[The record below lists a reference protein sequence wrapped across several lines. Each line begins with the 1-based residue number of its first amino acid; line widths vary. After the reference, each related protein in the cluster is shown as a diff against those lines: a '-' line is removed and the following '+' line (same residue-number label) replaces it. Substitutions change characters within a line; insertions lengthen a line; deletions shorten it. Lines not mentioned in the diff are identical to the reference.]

1 MITREKRAIS
11 GFIAL
16 PILVL
21 CVDLFTPYLIW
32 QHILPAEIRWLSHLG
47 ITIMILIT
55 IFRMLVFDYIPR
67 LFLLVFAVIV
77 VWTIV
82 AILISGQGILP
93 TIWGVWLLLQ
103 FPLVGLFAYFQLNRP
118 KLLENKIQKYLLS
131 VLILQ
136 VAVQLLQYAGGEAVG
151 DNLAGL
157 FGEKGTGDA
166 VIFAIL
172 VNCIFLGYWVT
183 TKRWLGLLSV
193 MVLGGLSSVLG
204 EMKLFPF
211 ALVISGFL
219 AISIYA
225 VRHRQLRVVVTYTT
239 LIIVIVLGF
248 VNVYN
253 LYVSEANKTPF
264 QTYLTDPVKFSQYM
278 NRFTVYSTSEGRAT
292 NIGRGA
298 AVEIGWNSIRREP
311 ATLLLGYG
319 LGARSESKT
328 LGTTGVSLTTG
339 YTGFSV
345 GTSLLIL
352 MQEMGLVGLIV
363 LSCIILWMI
372 FSLVKSIRNNP
383 SSPAN
388 GLRYGLLFCSILLPL
403 WLWYS
408 NAWTM
413 RVPMLLYWY
422 LFGYIFAESHDIS
435 LRLLKRASLKL
446 AFYTGNM

>member
-1 MITREKRAIS
+1 MGLGSVYGRVDPSADELTCAVRETLTPASLPGRERGKAGTSASRNSAALWQRWSGCKARA
-11 GFIAL
+11 FKIA
-16 PILVL
+16 
-21 CVDLFTPYLIW
+21 
-32 QHILPAEIRWLSHLG
+32 A
-47 ITIMILIT
+47 
-55 IFRMLVFDYIPR
+55 
-67 LFLLVFAVIV
+67 
-77 VWTIV
+77 
-82 AILISGQGILP
+82 
-93 TIWGVWLLLQ
+93 
-103 FPLVGLFAYFQLNRP
+103 
-118 KLLENKIQKYLLS
+118 S
-131 VLILQ
+131 VLG
-136 VAVQLLQYAGGEAVG
+136 VMR
-151 DNLAGL
+151 GL
-157 FGEKGTGDA
+157 S
-166 VIFAIL
+166 
-172 VNCIFLGYWVT
+172 
-183 TKRWLGLLSV
+183 WLGLVSV

-422 LFGYIFAESHDIS
+422 LFGYVFAESHDIS
-435 LRLLKRASLKL
+435 IRLLKRASLKL